1 MTDPARAPL
10 AVHVFSSFAVGG
22 AQARFAAIA
31 NALGPRWRHMIVAM
45 DGDLACREKLDQDV
59 DAGFPGI
66 TLRKDA
72 LLANIRAIRAALR
85 AWRPDV
91 LVTANFGTIEW
102 AMANARIF
110 GGALVR
116 HVHMEDGFGPDER
129 DHQIA
134 RRVWLR
140 RMFLRRAA
148 IIVPSQNLLRIARL
162 EWRLPAAHVHYVP
175 NGIDLYRFHPAERS
189 WHAPPV
195 IGTVAALRAEKN
207 VGRLV
212 RAFALLRQPARLL
225 VTGDGPEMPALRAL
239 AAERG
244 IADRVTFAGHNPCP
258 ETAYRGSDI
267 FALSSDT
274 EQMPLSVLEAMAS
287 GLPIAASDVGDVRAM
302 VSKDNAPHIVARDD
316 AALAEALDR
325 LLADAATARRLGAL
339 NRQRAED
346 LFDQETMFAAHEAL
360 WRGPR

>member
-1 MTDPARAPL
+1 MSDTARAPL
-10 AVHVFSSFAVGG
+10 ALHVFSSFAVGG

-31 NALGPRWRHMIVAM
+31 NALGKRWRHMIVAM
-45 DGDLACREKLDQDV
+45 DGDLACREKLAPALDV
-59 DAGFPGI
+59 SFPDI
-66 TLRKDA
+66 AMRKGA
-72 LLANIRAIRAALR
+72 TAANIRAIRAALR
-85 AWRPDV
+85 DWRPDV

-102 AMANARIF
+102 AMANARIA
-110 GGALVR
+110 GGPLAR
-116 HVHMEDGFGPDER
+116 HVHMEDGYGPDER
-129 DHQIA
+129 DRQIA

-140 RMFLRRAA
+140 RLFLRRAE

-162 EWRLPAAHVHYVP
+162 EWRLPAARVHYVP
-175 NGIDLYRFHPAERS
+175 NGIDLARFSPATRD
-189 WHAPPV
+189 WHDPPI

-225 VTGDGPEMPALRAL
+225 ITGDGPEMPALRAL
-239 AAERG
+239 ANERG
-244 IADRVTFAGHNPCP
+244 VADRVTFAGHNPTP
-258 ETAYRGSDI
+258 ERAYRDVDI

-302 VSKDNAPHIVARDD
+302 VSTDNAACIVARDD

-325 LLADAATARRLGAL
+325 LLANPGTARRFGAL
-339 NRQRAED
+339 NRLRAEE
-346 LFDQETMFAAHEAL
+346 LFDEDTMFATHEAL
-360 WRGPR
+360 WRGTR